1 MITLALTIW
10 IVLSYMALATPD
22 EVPVKPE
29 NFNYVSCM
37 QDLSIQDKKECGK
50 VSKTFD

>member
-1 MITLALTIW
+1 MITLALTIG
-10 IVLSYMALATPD
+10 VLLAYMTLATPD

-50 VSKTFD
+50 PPQSFD